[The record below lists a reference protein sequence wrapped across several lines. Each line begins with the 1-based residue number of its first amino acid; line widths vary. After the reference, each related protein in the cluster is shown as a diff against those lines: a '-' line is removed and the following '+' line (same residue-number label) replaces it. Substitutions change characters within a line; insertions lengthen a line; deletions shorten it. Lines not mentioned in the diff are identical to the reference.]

1 MLKEKIALVADSACD
16 LPKKLID
23 EYQINILPLK
33 VVYGDQVFS
42 DRVDIEPDEVYDR
55 MPGQIPTTSMPGVQ
69 EIRDLF
75 YHLRSEG
82 FTHIL
87 SLHLSSGL
95 SGTCENV
102 RSVASEI
109 TGMQIKVFDTNT
121 LSFGTGWMVL
131 DAARNIA
138 AGLSFEAVIA
148 KYHELQPKV
157 QVFYILETL
166 EYLAKGGRIGK
177 VSGMLGTLLDIKPII
192 SVGPDGK
199 YFTFCKARGRNRSI
213 EKLCEIVE
221 KAVKESRINLAVL
234 NGGAREE
241 CQRLYERL
249 KQLPNI
255 NELVSSDIS
264 PALGVHTG
272 PGLMGVAFHK
282 V

>member
-16 LPKKLID
+16 LPKKLI
-23 EYQINILPLK
+23 EQYSIHILPLK
-33 VVYGDQVFS
+33 VVYGDKVYS
-42 DRVDIEPDEVYDR
+42 DRVDIQPEEVYAR
-55 MPGQIPTTSMPGVQ
+55 MPGLIPTTSMPGVQ

-75 YHLRSEG
+75 ELLRTEG
-82 FTHIL
+82 FTHVL
-87 SLHLSSGL
+87 ALHLSGGL

-102 RSVASEI
+102 RSVAKEI
-109 TGMQIKVFDTNT
+109 SGMQIKVFDTNT

-138 AGLSFEAVIA
+138 AGLSFDTVVA
-148 KYHELQPKV
+148 KYHELQPRV
-157 QVFYILETL
+157 QVYYIIETL
-166 EYLAKGGRIGK
+166 EYLAKGGRIGR

-192 SVGPDGK
+192 SVDTDGK
-199 YFTFCKARGRNRSI
+199 YFTYCKARGRKRSI
-213 EKLCEIVE
+213 EKLCELVE
-221 KAVKESRINLAVL
+221 NAVKESRINLAVL
-234 NGGAREE
+234 HGGAWEE
-241 CQRLYERL
+241 CQRLLERL

-272 PGLMGVAFHK
+272 PGLLGVVFHR